1 MQLSHQFTW
10 LYERLARQRT
20 VVFCTWNV
28 PLALHTCVVAW
39 RTRFLLC
46 CAAQCPLLALA
57 AVPVVSGLRAC
68 YRLVLRHAGGPSVK
82 ASPGLRSRFNT
93 ECCHILSH
101 SEISKIPPYGKTIF
115 SCCRGSKILSWKRKR
130 KEGRKSWYR
139 KQPLIWVLLWKC
151 FALEAPTLL
160 SICLSSHGN
169 HSNKQQ
175 CISLEVFKEMNLVF
189 LKYAPFSAY
198 KGIEVERKN
207 VGIWVV

>member
-1 MQLSHQFTW
+1 MQV
-10 LYERLARQRT
+10 ARR
-20 VVFCTWNV
+20 F
-28 PLALHTCVVAW
+28 PLGFKTGSTQSVAVSYHT
-39 RTRFLLC
+39 
-46 CAAQCPLLALA
+46 
-57 AVPVVSGLRAC
+57 LR
-68 YRLVLRHAGGPSVK
+68 SVK
-82 ASPGLRSRFNT
+82 FHHMGKLFFPAAEGLKFCHEPSR
-93 ECCHILSH
+93 
-101 SEISKIPPYGKTIF
+101 
-115 SCCRGSKILSWKRKR
+115 KRKR

-207 VGIWVV
+207 VGI